1 MRARRSPVIEL
12 PLKITLTTA
21 GVEWFIRNK
30 RQLKQLRMA
39 DSRLEYGISVAMMSA
54 AALQKMINID
64 YIASVELRALGVLL
78 QALGDH
84 RPHQAHR
91 AQDPVQEVRERN
103 HADVHGL
110 RPDQAVEQAE
120 PRALHR

>member
-64 YIASVELRALGVLL
+64 YIASVELARSEFYSKRSEIIDLTKLIVHRILFKKFENETSRMFMASALIKKWNRQKPG
-78 QALGDH
+78 
-84 RPHQAHR
+84 
-91 AQDPVQEVRERN
+91 
-103 HADVHGL
+103 
-110 RPDQAVEQAE
+110 
-120 PRALHR
+120 ALHR